1 MAEPWKSAN
10 PNKMRWNQKV
20 TNLQKKDLINWA
32 AGAGENYER
41 YLDFCA
47 RHDIPVFARGYWRNF
62 VQRHRRIVQAIRQE
76 HILTVAKEARMG
88 RKARIEM
95 LEADAARCEDI
106 IAKSGPEGDDSL
118 SVDQL
123 ARMMDQKRRTLE
135 SIAKEMGE
143 WGTPPEDEGGRGSS
157 NPLIAVAEQYRQL
170 VAGQAAQDEKDRAEA
185 TEGVYSEVP

>member
-1 MAEPWKSAN
+1 M
-10 PNKMRWNQKV
+10 
-20 TNLQKKDLINWA
+20 
-32 AGAGENYER
+32 
-41 YLDFCA
+41 
-47 RHDIPVFARGYWRNF
+47 
-62 VQRHRRIVQAIRQE
+62 
-76 HILTVAKEARMG
+76 TVAKEARMG

-185 TEGVYSEVP
+185 IEGVYSEVP